1 MNGPHDSECIKSL
14 HVLIRLAASY
24 HLPQYYAKTAQFEF
38 KEKHVLQ
45 DCALRKNWLKG
56 AQYPEP
62 VKSSVSPPVLL
73 WIYVYFFSS
82 VTYLIV

>member
-14 HVLIRLAASY
+14 HVLIWLAASY

-45 DCALRKNWLKG
+45 GCALRKND
-56 AQYPEP
+56 
-62 VKSSVSPPVLL
+62 
-73 WIYVYFFSS
+73 
-82 VTYLIV
+82 

>member
-14 HVLIRLAASY
+14 HVLIWLAASY

-45 DCALRKNWLKG
+45 GWASSKKKLIEG
-56 AQYPEP
+56 SQFPEP
-62 VKSSVSPPVLL
+62 VKSSVSLPVLL
-73 WIYVYFFSS
+73 WIYVYLF
-82 VTYLIV
+82 L

>member
-14 HVLIRLAASY
+14 HVLIWLAASY

-45 DCALRKNWLKG
+45 GWASSKKKLIEG
-56 AQYPEP
+56 SP
-62 VKSSVSPPVLL
+62 VPWACQIQRIPACTPVNICTLFL
-73 WIYVYFFSS
+73 
-82 VTYLIV
+82 

>member
-45 DCALRKNWLKG
+45 DCALRKN
-56 AQYPEP
+56 
-62 VKSSVSPPVLL
+62 
-73 WIYVYFFSS
+73 
-82 VTYLIV
+82 